1 VKWLTTRRCWR
12 RTWERRHPVL
22 KVEQLSVKY
31 GAFYALRDVS
41 LTIEDGNITTIAGAN
56 GAGKT
61 TLINTISGVIKP
73 VSGRLMFENVEL
85 TRMQGHEI
93 ASLGVVQVPEGRKL
107 FPEMTVYE
115 NLMMGGYNQRARPLR
130 AETMETVFQLFP
142 VLRERS
148 KQSARTLS
156 GGEQQML
163 AIGRAMMAKPRLLMF
178 DEPSLG
184 LAPLLVR
191 EIFSSIEKLKSQGL
205 TILLVEQNIR
215 HSLQIADY
223 AYVLETGQVVLQGTG
238 REVME
243 NEHTKKAYLGL

>member
-1 VKWLTTRRCWR
+1 
-12 RTWERRHPVL
+12 VL

-61 TLINTISGVIKP
+61 TLINTISGVLKP
-73 VSGRLMFENVEL
+73 LSGHLTFENVEL
-85 TRMQGHEI
+85 TRLKGHEI

-115 NLMMGGYNQRARPLR
+115 NLMMGGYNPRARPLR
-130 AETMETVFQLFP
+130 AESMEQAFQLFP

-148 KQSARTLS
+148 KQLARTLS

-163 AIGRAMMAKPRLLMF
+163 SIGRAMMAKPRLLMF

-191 EIFSSIEKLKSQGL
+191 EIFGSIERLKAQGL

-223 AYVLETGQVVLQGTG
+223 AYVLETGQVVLEGTG

>member
-1 VKWLTTRRCWR
+1 M
-12 RTWERRHPVL
+12 L

-41 LTIEDGNITTIAGAN
+41 LTIEDGKITTIAGAN

-61 TLINTISGVIKP
+61 TLINTISGVVKP
-73 VSGRLMFENVEL
+73 VSGRLTFENVEL
-85 TRMQGHEI
+85 TRMKGHEI

-115 NLMMGGYNQRARPLR
+115 NLMMGGYNPRARPLR
-130 AETMETVFQLFP
+130 AESMEQAFQLFP

-148 KQSARTLS
+148 KQLARTLS

-163 AIGRAMMAKPRLLMF
+163 SIGRAMMAKPRLLMF

>member
-1 VKWLTTRRCWR
+1 M
-12 RTWERRHPVL
+12 L

-73 VSGRLMFENVEL
+73 VSGRLTFENVEL

-115 NLMMGGYNQRARPLR
+115 NLMMGGYNPRARPLR
-130 AETMETVFQLFP
+130 AESMEQAFQLFP

-148 KQSARTLS
+148 KQLARTLS

-163 AIGRAMMAKPRLLMF
+163 SIGRAMMAKPRLLMF

-191 EIFSSIEKLKSQGL
+191 EIFASIEKLKSQGL

>member
-1 VKWLTTRRCWR
+1 
-12 RTWERRHPVL
+12 VL

-61 TLINTISGVIKP
+61 TLINTISGVVKP

-163 AIGRAMMAKPRLLMF
+163 SIGRAMMAKPRLLMF

>member
-1 VKWLTTRRCWR
+1 M
-12 RTWERRHPVL
+12 L

-41 LTIEDGNITTIAGAN
+41 LSIEDGKITTIAGAN

-61 TLINTISGVIKP
+61 TLINTVSGVIKP
-73 VSGRLMFENVEL
+73 VRGRLTFDDTDL
-85 TRMQGHEI
+85 TRLRGHEI
-93 ASLGVVQVPEGRKL
+93 AALGVVQVPEGRKL
-107 FPEMTVYE
+107 FPDMTVYE
-115 NLMMGGYNQRARPLR
+115 NLMMGGYNARARPRR
-130 AETMETVFQLFP
+130 AETMEQVFELFP
-142 VLRERS
+142 ILRQRS

-163 AIGRAMMAKPRLLMF
+163 AVGRAIMAQPRLLMF

-191 EIFSSIEKLKSQGL
+191 EIFGSIERLKAQGL

-223 AYVLETGQVVLQGTG
+223 AYVLETGQVVLEGTG

>member
-1 VKWLTTRRCWR
+1 
-12 RTWERRHPVL
+12 VL

-163 AIGRAMMAKPRLLMF
+163 SIGRAMMAKPRLLMF

>member
-1 VKWLTTRRCWR
+1 
-12 RTWERRHPVL
+12 
-22 KVEQLSVKY
+22 
-31 GAFYALRDVS
+31 LRDVS
-41 LTIEDGNITTIAGAN
+41 LTIEDGKITTIAGAN

-61 TLINTISGVIKP
+61 TLINTVSGVVKSA
-73 VSGRLMFENVEL
+73 SGRITFEDVEL
-85 TRMQGHEI
+85 TRMKGHEI

-115 NLMMGGYNQRARPLR
+115 NLQMGGYNQRARPLR
-130 AETMETVFQLFP
+130 AETIEQVFQLFP
-142 VLRERS
+142 ILRERS
-148 KQSARTLS
+148 KQLARTLS

-163 AIGRAMMAKPRLLMF
+163 AVGRAMMARPRLLMF

-191 EIFSSIEKLKSQGL
+191 EIFASIEKLKAQGL

>member
-1 VKWLTTRRCWR
+1 
-12 RTWERRHPVL
+12 VL

-31 GAFYALRDVS
+31 GAFYALHGVS
-41 LTIEDGNITTIAGAN
+41 LAIEDGKITAIVGAN

-61 TLINTISGVIKP
+61 TLINTVSGVLKP
-73 VSGRLMFENVEL
+73 TGGRVIFDNTEL
-85 TRMQGHEI
+85 TRMKGHEI
-93 ASLGVVQVPEGRKL
+93 AALGVIQVPEGRKL
-107 FPEMTVYE
+107 FPDMTVHE
-115 NLMMGGYNQRARPLR
+115 NLMMGGYNPRARPLR
-130 AETMETVFQLFP
+130 AETMEQVFQLFP
-142 VLRERS
+142 ILSQRS

-191 EIFSSIEKLKSQGL
+191 EIFSSVEKLKSQGL

-238 REVME
+238 HEVME

>member
-1 VKWLTTRRCWR
+1 
-12 RTWERRHPVL
+12 
-22 KVEQLSVKY
+22 
-31 GAFYALRDVS
+31 
-41 LTIEDGNITTIAGAN
+41 
-56 GAGKT
+56 
-61 TLINTISGVIKP
+61 
-73 VSGRLMFENVEL
+73 
-85 TRMQGHEI
+85 
-93 ASLGVVQVPEGRKL
+93 
-107 FPEMTVYE
+107 
-115 NLMMGGYNQRARPLR
+115 
-130 AETMETVFQLFP
+130 
-142 VLRERS
+142 
-148 KQSARTLS
+148 
-156 GGEQQML
+156 
-163 AIGRAMMAKPRLLMF
+163 MMAKPRLLMF

>member
-1 VKWLTTRRCWR
+1 
-12 RTWERRHPVL
+12 VL

-163 AIGRAMMAKPRLLMF
+163 SIGRAMMAKPRLLMF

-238 REVME
+238 HEVME

>member
-1 VKWLTTRRCWR
+1 M
-12 RTWERRHPVL
+12 L
-22 KVEQLSVKY
+22 KVEQLNVKY

-41 LTIEDGNITTIAGAN
+41 LTIQDGQVTTIAGAN

-61 TLINTISGVIKP
+61 TLINTISGVVKP
-73 VSGRLMFENVEL
+73 VSGRITFNDVEL
-85 TRMQGHEI
+85 TRLKGHNI
-93 ASLGVVQVPEGRKL
+93 AALGVVQIPEGRKL

-115 NLMMGGYNQRARPLR
+115 NLMMGGYIPAARPKR
-130 AETMETVFQLFP
+130 AESMEQAFELFP
-142 VLRERS
+142 VLRQRS
-148 KQSARTLS
+148 KQLARTLS

-163 AIGRAMMAKPRLLMF
+163 AIGRAMMAQPRLLMF

-191 EIFSSIEKLKSQGL
+191 EIFASIEKLKAQGL

-223 AYVLETGQVVLQGTG
+223 AYVLETGQVALEGTG
-238 REVME
+238 RAVME
-243 NEHTKKAYLGL
+243 NEHTKKAYLGI

>member
-1 VKWLTTRRCWR
+1 
-12 RTWERRHPVL
+12 VL

-41 LTIEDGNITTIAGAN
+41 LAIEDGNITTIAGAN

-61 TLINTISGVIKP
+61 TLINTVSGVLKP
-73 VSGRLMFENVEL
+73 TGGRVIFDNTEL
-85 TRMQGHEI
+85 TRMKGHEI
-93 ASLGVVQVPEGRKL
+93 AALGVIQVPEGRKL
-107 FPEMTVYE
+107 FPDMTVHE
-115 NLMMGGYNQRARPLR
+115 NLMMGGYNPRARPLR
-130 AETMETVFQLFP
+130 AETMEQVFQLFP
-142 VLRERS
+142 ILSQRS

-238 REVME
+238 HEVME

>member
-1 VKWLTTRRCWR
+1 
-12 RTWERRHPVL
+12 VL

-73 VSGRLMFENVEL
+73 VSGRLTFENVEL

-115 NLMMGGYNQRARPLR
+115 NLMMGGYNPRARPLR
-130 AETMETVFQLFP
+130 AESMEQAFQLFP

-148 KQSARTLS
+148 KQLARTLS

-163 AIGRAMMAKPRLLMF
+163 SIGRAMMAKPRLLMF

-191 EIFSSIEKLKSQGL
+191 EIFASIEKLKSQGL

>member
-1 VKWLTTRRCWR
+1 
-12 RTWERRHPVL
+12 VL

-41 LTIEDGNITTIAGAN
+41 LTIEDGKITTIAGAN

-61 TLINTISGVIKP
+61 TLINTISGVVKP
-73 VSGRLMFENVEL
+73 VSGRLTFENVEL
-85 TRMQGHEI
+85 TRMKGHEI

-115 NLMMGGYNQRARPLR
+115 NLMMGGYNPRARPLR
-130 AETMETVFQLFP
+130 AESMEQAFQLFP

-148 KQSARTLS
+148 KQLARTLS

-163 AIGRAMMAKPRLLMF
+163 SIGRAMMAKPRLLMF

>member
-1 VKWLTTRRCWR
+1 M
-12 RTWERRHPVL
+12 L
-22 KVEQLSVKY
+22 KIEQLSVKY
-31 GAFYALRDVS
+31 GAFYSLRDVS
-41 LTIEDGNITTIAGAN
+41 LTIEDGQITTIAGAN

-73 VSGRLMFENVEL
+73 MGGRLTFDDTDL
-85 TRMQGHEI
+85 TRLKGHEI
-93 ASLGVVQVPEGRKL
+93 AALGVVQVPEGRKL

-115 NLMMGGYNQRARPLR
+115 NLMMGGYNPRARPMR
-130 AETMETVFQLFP
+130 AETVERVYEMFP
-142 VLRERS
+142 ILRERS

-163 AIGRAMMAKPRLLMF
+163 AIGRAIMAQPRLLMF

-191 EIFSSIEKLKSQGL
+191 EIFGSIERLKTQGL

-215 HSLQIADY
+215 HSLQIADH
-223 AYVLETGQVVLQGTG
+223 AYVLETGQVVLEGTG

>member
-1 VKWLTTRRCWR
+1 M
-12 RTWERRHPVL
+12 L
-22 KVEQLSVKY
+22 KVKQLSVKY

-41 LTIEDGNITTIAGAN
+41 LSIEDGKITTIAGAN

-73 VSGRLMFENVEL
+73 VGGRLTFDETDL
-85 TRMQGHEI
+85 TRLKGHEI
-93 ASLGVVQVPEGRKL
+93 ATLGVVQVPEGRKL
-107 FPEMTVYE
+107 FPDMTVYE
-115 NLMMGGYNQRARPLR
+115 NLMMGGFSARARPMR
-130 AETMETVFQLFP
+130 AEAMEHVFELFP
-142 VLRERS
+142 VLRQRS

-163 AIGRAMMAKPRLLMF
+163 AIGRAIMARPRLLMF

-191 EIFSSIEKLKSQGL
+191 EIFSSIERLKAQGL

-215 HSLQIADY
+215 RSLQIADY
-223 AYVLETGQVVLQGTG
+223 AYVLETGQVALEGTG

>member
-1 VKWLTTRRCWR
+1 M
-12 RTWERRHPVL
+12 L
-22 KVEQLSVKY
+22 KIEQLSVKY
-31 GAFYALRDVS
+31 GAFYSLRDVS
-41 LTIEDGNITTIAGAN
+41 LTIEDGQITTIAGAN

-73 VSGRLMFENVEL
+73 MGGRLTFDDTDL
-85 TRMQGHEI
+85 TRLKGHEI
-93 ASLGVVQVPEGRKL
+93 AALGVVQVPEGRKL

-115 NLMMGGYNQRARPLR
+115 NLMMGGYNPRARPMR
-130 AETMETVFQLFP
+130 AETVERVYEMFP
-142 VLRERS
+142 ILRERS

-163 AIGRAMMAKPRLLMF
+163 AIGRAIMARPRLLMF

-191 EIFSSIEKLKSQGL
+191 EIFGSIERLKTQGL

-215 HSLQIADY
+215 HSLQIADH
-223 AYVLETGQVVLQGTG
+223 AYVLETGQVVLEGTG